1 MPTPLIAVAVLL
13 GTLLAPAAAPAQYDL
28 PKVPDVTVRVIR
40 PKPPVVA
47 GTAYT
52 WRVRVRNVGTATAR
66 TVVVKASWGASL
78 IRVTGGRV
86 NRRRRESTFRLARLA
101 PGRSRT
107 FRLTGFVKP
116 GAKSVSVRASADFT
130 G

>member
-1 MPTPLIAVAVLL
+1 MPRPLIALAAVL
-13 GTLLAPAAAPAQYDL
+13 GTLLVPAAAPAQYDL

-40 PKPPVVA
+40 PKPPVAA
-47 GTAYT
+47 GTTYT

-66 TVVVKASWGASL
+66 TVVVRARWGASL
-78 IRVTGGRV
+78 VRVRGGRV
-86 NRRRRESTFRLARLA
+86 NRRRRESTFRVAAIA

-107 FRLTGFVKP
+107 FRLTGFVRP